1 MVAAMST
8 IFGRKLGMTRIF
20 EEDGSAIPVTV
31 VEAGPCPVV
40 ALRTREKH
48 GYCAYQ
54 LGFGKRRNK
63 LFNKP
68 ETGHFKAAG
77 LEPTR
82 YLREVRVDDLGEVK
96 VGDTFTVESFHAG
109 EKVDVTGTSR
119 GLGFAGTM
127 KRHHFSGANA
137 THGQSDRWRAPGSV
151 GQGSSPS
158 RVFRGQR
165 MAGRMGGDTVT
176 VVGLK
181 VARVIPEENLIL
193 IKGAVPGKANGFVRI
208 RTSTRR

>member
-1 MVAAMST
+1 
-8 IFGRKLGMTRIF
+8 MTRIF
-20 EEDGSAIPVTV
+20 EEDGSSVPVTV
-31 VEAGPCPVV
+31 IEAGPCPVV
-40 ALRTREKH
+40 AIRTREKH
-48 GYCAYQ
+48 GYSAYQ
-54 LGFGKRRNK
+54 LGYGKRRAD

-68 ETGHFKAAG
+68 EKGHFKAAG
-77 LEPTR
+77 VDPTQ
-82 YLREVRVDDLGEVK
+82 YLSEVRVDDPGEVK
-96 VGDTFTVESFHAG
+96 VGDTLTVEMFHEG

-127 KRHHFSGANA
+127 KRHNFSGANA

-165 MAGRMGGDTVT
+165 MPGRMGGDTVT
-176 VVGLK
+176 VVGLQ

-193 IKGAVPGKANGFVRI
+193 VKGAVPGKANGYVRI